1 MQILSYTPVE
11 FNYLETLA
19 KTSIIP
25 AKRKQFI
32 QTNIFNNAPVRRITL
47 AMKTKSAFTGWSTEN
62 PLWYQHFDLRQS
74 RRLRGGQTIVD
85 FDAAV
90 NSHLYITTMKTMNF
104 QDDIPSI
111 PIDIFKNHYV
121 LVFNLTSMQDATENC
136 HYPELVGE
144 PQRLEP
150 NFTFPLEFVSEP
162 IVLGERMSPIALD
175 KLLLLEKIPKMD
187 NASLQQKINR
197 IPLLK

>member
-1 MQILSYTPVE
+1 MQMLSYTPVE

-62 PLWYQHFDLRQS
+62 PLWYQHFDLGQS

-85 FDAAV
+85 
-90 NSHLYITTMKTMNF
+90 I
-104 QDDIPSI
+104 
-111 PIDIFKNHYV
+111 
-121 LVFNLTSMQDATENC
+121 E
-136 HYPELVGE
+136 
-144 PQRLEP
+144 
-150 NFTFPLEFVSEP
+150 
-162 IVLGERMSPIALD
+162 
-175 KLLLLEKIPKMD
+175 
-187 NASLQQKINR
+187 
-197 IPLLK
+197 